1 MQKPVMSS
9 IPDTPGVYL
18 YKDAAGRILYVGK
31 AKHLRKRI
39 ASYFR
44 EAAEGAPPPQTPKTL
59 AMLRQ
64 AERLDTLSTTTEKEA
79 LLLEASLIKKHRPR
93 YNIVLRDDKQYVL
106 FRLQKKHPYPR
117 LDIVRAVRRDGAQY
131 YGPFT
136 SAGAARATWKAIH
149 RAFPL
154 RRCTDR
160 ALENRVRPCLYHFI
174 GQCLAPCV
182 FDVPQD
188 EYAALVQRVE
198 MLLSGR
204 SGELVGQLRREMETA
219 SEALE
224 FERAAVLRDQI
235 RAVERTVERQAA
247 VLPGGG
253 DLDVVGIVDTG
264 GGLGLGVLFVR
275 QGAVLD
281 GRAFLWPGLGFEE
294 APELLLSFLGQFY
307 GPHSAI
313 PSRIVVP
320 WLPVTDGVD
329 GPDGADGPE
338 ETDEPERPERGVE
351 AGTPVPQAAPGG
363 PRTGTGLSVSTDAAT
378 LADAAESHGAK
389 GPHAPGAV
397 TSAAVSEAAASP
409 PAPLPSLAATDMS
422 LRAIEETLAD
432 LRGGPVRIVAPR
444 SPEENRLVDM
454 AAANAREHARRE
466 TEAPLPDLLARALH
480 LPAPVRRVEAVD
492 ISHTGGRSTRAG
504 MVVFEDGRPVRD
516 AWRAYALD
524 RPVDRPVDRPADRPA
539 DSPADS
545 PAELPADS
553 PAEGTAKQMAGG
565 QADGQTDGAPDTP
578 LEHTDQFPT
587 FTAGDDYAAL
597 AEWARR
603 RIASGPPWA
612 DLVLVDGGRGQLS
625 AVHRAVREAGGEGL
639 FALASIA
646 KARTEDGRADRRAG
660 NVADRIFLPGRA
672 NPLPLRDG
680 APELLFLQH
689 VRDAVHDF
697 AIGRHRRARAGAAL
711 TGELQRVEGVGP
723 KTARLLWDRFD
734 TLAAMRAASEKELAE
749 VPGIGPRRARQIH
762 QRLKEMDT
770 SRRR

>member
-1 MQKPVMSS
+1 MAPRWRAAPLRMQKPVMSS

-31 AKHLRKRI
+31 AKHLRRRV

-44 EAAEGAPPPQTPKTL
+44 EAAEGAPPQQTPHTPKTL

-160 ALENRVRPCLYHFI
+160 ALENRVRPCLYHYI

-182 FDVPQD
+182 FDVPRED
-188 EYAALVQRVE
+188 YAALVQRVE

-204 SGELVGQLRREMETA
+204 SGELVGQLREEMETA

-224 FERAAVLRDQI
+224 FERAATLRDQI
-235 RAVERTVERQAA
+235 KAVERTVERQAA

-253 DLDVVGIVDTG
+253 DLDVVGIADTG

-313 PSRIVVP
+313 PARIVLP
-320 WLPVTDGVD
+320 WLPVTVD
-329 GPDGADGPE
+329 GDDLGDSGDDAGQGRQDVHGGPNLPD
-338 ETDEPERPERGVE
+338 
-351 AGTPVPQAAPGG
+351 VPDVPDVPAAPGMLV
-363 PRTGTGLSVSTDAAT
+363 PR
-378 LADAAESHGAK
+378 AD
-389 GPHAPGAV
+389 
-397 TSAAVSEAAASP
+397 
-409 PAPLPSLAATDMS
+409 TDMS

-466 TEAPLPDLLARALH
+466 TEAPLPELLARALH
-480 LPAPVRRVEAVD
+480 LSEPVRRVEAVD

-524 RPVDRPVDRPADRPA
+524 RPPDILPDSPVDRPAGHEPPYGDGGDAGPLAVATSAGSPGTTGGAPTADRA
-539 DSPADS
+539 ASPES
-545 PAELPADS
+545 TPLPAAS
-553 PAEGTAKQMAGG
+553 
-565 QADGQTDGAPDTP
+565 
-578 LEHTDQFPT
+578 

-603 RIASGPPWA
+603 RIASGPPWP
-612 DLVLVDGGRGQLS
+612 DLVLIDGGRGQLS
-625 AVHRAVREAGGEGL
+625 AVRRAIREAGGEGL

-660 NVADRIFLPGRA
+660 NVADRIFLPDRT

-723 KTARLLWDRFD
+723 KTARLLWDRFG
-734 TLAAMRAASEKELAE
+734 TLAAMREASEQELAE
-749 VPGIGPRRARQIH
+749 VPGIGPRRARQIG
-762 QRLKEMDT
+762 QRLREMDT

>member
-182 FDVPQD
+182 FDVPQG

-198 MLLSGR
+198 MLLAGR
-204 SGELVGQLRREMETA
+204 SGELVGQLRTEMEAA

-224 FERAAVLRDQI
+224 FERAAGLRDQI

-313 PSRIVVP
+313 PARIVVP
-320 WLPVTDGVD
+320 WLPVTE
-329 GPDGADGPE
+329 GAEGTEGTEGTGENDA
-338 ETDEPERPERGVE
+338 
-351 AGTPVPQAAPGG
+351 AGTSPATAVPLPPEGLGDAAAP
-363 PRTGTGLSVSTDAAT
+363 DASSP
-378 LADAAESHGAK
+378 LAELAESEESGAPAP
-389 GPHAPGAV
+389 PH
-397 TSAAVSEAAASP
+397 P
-409 PAPLPSLAATDMS
+409 PAPISPQAATDMS

-466 TEAPLPDLLARALH
+466 AEAPLPDLLARALH
-480 LPAPVRRVEAVD
+480 LSAPVRRVEAVD

-524 RPVDRPVDRPADRPA
+524 RLVDRPADRPA
-539 DSPADS
+539 GSPAD
-545 PAELPADS
+545 LPATNAPGGLPNGQPDG
-553 PAEGTAKQMAGG
+553 PLNDFTDEKMHG
-565 QADGQTDGAPDTP
+565 QAGEAPETSTDTG
-578 LEHTDQFPT
+578 QFPT

-612 DLVLVDGGRGQLS
+612 DLVLIDGGRGQLS
-625 AVHRAVREAGGEGL
+625 AVQRAVREAGGEGL

>member
-1 MQKPVMSS
+1 MVPHWRATPLRMQKPVMSS

-31 AKHLRKRI
+31 AKHLRRRV

-160 ALENRVRPCLYHFI
+160 ALENRVRPCLYHYI

-182 FDVPQD
+182 FDVPKED
-188 EYAALVQRVE
+188 YAALVQRVE

-204 SGELVGQLRREMETA
+204 SGELVGQLREEMETA

-224 FERAAVLRDQI
+224 FERAATLRDQI
-235 RAVERTVERQAA
+235 KAVERTVERQAA

-313 PSRIVVP
+313 PARIVVP
-320 WLPVTDGVD
+320 WLPVTVD
-329 GPDGADGPE
+329 GNDLDDAPDSPDAPDAPEPDGQDGQAVQSGPE
-338 ETDEPERPERGVE
+338 LADVHGMP
-351 AGTPVPQAAPGG
+351 AAPGRLV
-363 PRTGTGLSVSTDAAT
+363 PQ
-378 LADAAESHGAK
+378 
-389 GPHAPGAV
+389 
-397 TSAAVSEAAASP
+397 
-409 PAPLPSLAATDMS
+409 AATDMS

-432 LRGGPVRIVAPR
+432 LRGGPVRIAAPR

-466 TEAPLPDLLARALH
+466 TEAPLPELLARALH
-480 LPAPVRRVEAVD
+480 LSEPVRRVEAVD

-504 MVVFEDGRPVRD
+504 MVVFEDGRPLRD

-524 RPVDRPVDRPADRPA
+524 RPVDRPVDRPAGHEPPSGDVGDAGPLAVATIA
-539 DSPADS
+539 DSPAPAGGAPTAD
-545 PAELPADS
+545 PAESPESTPLPAAS
-553 PAEGTAKQMAGG
+553 
-565 QADGQTDGAPDTP
+565 
-578 LEHTDQFPT
+578 

-603 RIASGPPWA
+603 RIASGPPWP
-612 DLVLVDGGRGQLS
+612 DLVLIDGGRGQLS
-625 AVHRAVREAGGEGL
+625 AVRRAIREAGGEGL

-660 NVADRIFLPGRA
+660 NVADRIFLPDRS

-723 KTARLLWDRFD
+723 KTARLLWDRFG
-734 TLAAMRAASEKELAE
+734 TLAAMREASEKELAE
-749 VPGIGPRRARQIH
+749 VPGIGPRRARQIR
-762 QRLKEMDT
+762 QRLREMDT

>member
-1 MQKPVMSS
+1 MAPHWRATPLRMQKPVMSS

-31 AKHLRKRI
+31 AKHLRRRV

-160 ALENRVRPCLYHFI
+160 ALENRVRPCLYHYI

-182 FDVPQD
+182 FDVPRED
-188 EYAALVQRVE
+188 YAALVQRVE

-204 SGELVGQLRREMETA
+204 SGELVGQLREEMETA

-224 FERAAVLRDQI
+224 FERAATLRDQI
-235 RAVERTVERQAA
+235 KAVERTVERQAA

-313 PSRIVVP
+313 PARIVVP
-320 WLPVTDGVD
+320 WLPVTVDGD
-329 GPDGADGPE
+329 DLDDSPDAPGPDGQDVQGGP
-338 ETDEPERPERGVE
+338 DLV
-351 AGTPVPQAAPGG
+351 AAPGMLV
-363 PRTGTGLSVSTDAAT
+363 PR
-378 LADAAESHGAK
+378 
-389 GPHAPGAV
+389 
-397 TSAAVSEAAASP
+397 
-409 PAPLPSLAATDMS
+409 AATDMS

-432 LRGGPVRIVAPR
+432 LRGGQVRIAAPR

-466 TEAPLPDLLARALH
+466 TEAPLPELLARALH
-480 LPAPVRRVEAVD
+480 LSEPVRRVEAVD

-524 RPVDRPVDRPADRPA
+524 RPMDRSAGHESPSGDARPLASTEIA
-539 DSPADS
+539 DSPGAAAGDPTPT
-545 PAELPADS
+545 PAESPESTALPAAS
-553 PAEGTAKQMAGG
+553 
-565 QADGQTDGAPDTP
+565 
-578 LEHTDQFPT
+578 

-603 RIASGPPWA
+603 RIASGPPWP
-612 DLVLVDGGRGQLS
+612 DLVLIDGGRGQLS
-625 AVHRAVREAGGEGL
+625 AVRRAIREAGGEGL

-660 NVADRIFLPGRA
+660 NVADRIFLPDRT

-723 KTARLLWDRFD
+723 KTARLLWDRFG
-734 TLAAMRAASEKELAE
+734 TLAAMREASEKELAE
-749 VPGIGPRRARQIH
+749 VPGIGPRRALQIR
-762 QRLKEMDT
+762 QRLREMDT

>member
-31 AKHLRKRI
+31 AKHLRRRV

-160 ALENRVRPCLYHFI
+160 ALENRVRPCLYHYI

-182 FDVPQD
+182 FDVPRED
-188 EYAALVQRVE
+188 YAALVQRVE

-204 SGELVGQLRREMETA
+204 SGELVGQLREEMETA

-224 FERAAVLRDQI
+224 FERAATLRDQI
-235 RAVERTVERQAA
+235 KAVERTVERQAA

-313 PSRIVVP
+313 PARIVVP
-320 WLPVTDGVD
+320 WLPVTVDGD
-329 GPDGADGPE
+329 DLDDSPDAPGPDGQDVQGGP
-338 ETDEPERPERGVE
+338 DLV
-351 AGTPVPQAAPGG
+351 AAPGMLV
-363 PRTGTGLSVSTDAAT
+363 PR
-378 LADAAESHGAK
+378 
-389 GPHAPGAV
+389 
-397 TSAAVSEAAASP
+397 
-409 PAPLPSLAATDMS
+409 AATDMS

-432 LRGGPVRIVAPR
+432 LRGGPVRIAAPR

-466 TEAPLPDLLARALH
+466 TEAPLPELLARALH
-480 LPAPVRRVEAVD
+480 LSEPVRRVEAVD

-524 RPVDRPVDRPADRPA
+524 RPVDRSGDHPVDLPAVRSGDFPPGSPGAAAGDPTPTPA
-539 DSPADS
+539 ESPAP
-545 PAELPADS
+545 PALPAAS
-553 PAEGTAKQMAGG
+553 
-565 QADGQTDGAPDTP
+565 
-578 LEHTDQFPT
+578 

-603 RIASGPPWA
+603 RIASGPPWP
-612 DLVLVDGGRGQLS
+612 DLVLIDGGRGQLS
-625 AVHRAVREAGGEGL
+625 AVRRAIRDAGGEGL

-660 NVADRIFLPGRA
+660 NVADRIFLPDRT

-723 KTARLLWDRFD
+723 KTARLLWDRFG
-734 TLAAMRAASEKELAE
+734 TLAAMREASEKELAE
-749 VPGIGPRRARQIH
+749 VPGIGQRRARQIR
-762 QRLKEMDT
+762 QRLREMDT

>member
-1 MQKPVMSS
+1 MQKPVISS

-18 YKDAAGRILYVGK
+18 FKDAAGRILYVGK
-31 AKHLRKRI
+31 AKHLRRRV

-131 YGPFT
+131 YGPFA

-182 FDVPQD
+182 IDVPKD
-188 EYAALVQRVE
+188 DYAALVHRVE

-204 SGELVGQLRREMETA
+204 SGELVGQLRSEMESA

-313 PSRIVVP
+313 PARIVVP
-320 WLPVTDGVD
+320 WLPVTEDMEAAGD
-329 GPDGADGPE
+329 SPEADTPE
-338 ETDEPERPERGVE
+338 TGM
-351 AGTPVPQAAPGG
+351 AQGTPA
-363 PRTGTGLSVSTDAAT
+363 S
-378 LADAAESHGAK
+378 
-389 GPHAPGAV
+389 
-397 TSAAVSEAAASP
+397 SA
-409 PAPLPSLAATDMS
+409 APLPLQAATDMS

-432 LRGGPVRIVAPR
+432 LRGGPVRIAAPR

-480 LPAPVRRVEAVD
+480 LSAPVRRVEAVD

-524 RPVDRPVDRPADRPA
+524 RAADDTADGPAGETPDGDSAFTSPQDTPHNDA
-539 DSPADS
+539 QSPAS
-545 PAELPADS
+545 PVPAS
-553 PAEGTAKQMAGG
+553 
-565 QADGQTDGAPDTP
+565 
-578 LEHTDQFPT
+578 

-603 RIASGPPWA
+603 RIASGPPWP
-612 DLVLVDGGRGQLS
+612 DLVLIDGGRGQLS
-625 AVHRAVREAGGEGL
+625 AVHRAIREAGGEGL

-723 KTARLLWDRFD
+723 KTARLLWDRFG
-734 TLAAMRAASEKELAE
+734 TLAAMREASEKELAE

-770 SRRR
+770 TRRR

>member
-1 MQKPVMSS
+1 MAPHWRATPLRMQKPVMSS

-31 AKHLRKRI
+31 AKHLRRRV

-44 EAAEGAPPPQTPKTL
+44 EGAEGAPPPQTPKTL

-160 ALENRVRPCLYHFI
+160 ALENRVRPCLYHYI

-182 FDVPQD
+182 FDVPRED
-188 EYAALVQRVE
+188 YAALVQRVE

-204 SGELVGQLRREMETA
+204 SGELVGQLREEMETA

-224 FERAAVLRDQI
+224 FERAATLRDQI
-235 RAVERTVERQAA
+235 KAVERTVERQAA

-313 PSRIVVP
+313 PARIVVP
-320 WLPVTDGVD
+320 WLPVTVDGD
-329 GPDGADGPE
+329 DLDDSPDAPGPDGQDVQGGP
-338 ETDEPERPERGVE
+338 DLV
-351 AGTPVPQAAPGG
+351 AAPGMLV
-363 PRTGTGLSVSTDAAT
+363 PR
-378 LADAAESHGAK
+378 
-389 GPHAPGAV
+389 
-397 TSAAVSEAAASP
+397 
-409 PAPLPSLAATDMS
+409 AATDMS

-432 LRGGPVRIVAPR
+432 LRGGQVRIAAPR

-466 TEAPLPDLLARALH
+466 TEAPLPELLARALH
-480 LPAPVRRVEAVD
+480 LSEPVRRVEAVD

-524 RPVDRPVDRPADRPA
+524 RPPDCAPDCASDYAVGRSEDRSVDHPVVQSVDNAGAHPANRPAQDRKDP
-539 DSPADS
+539 DED
-545 PAELPADS
+545 DHVTTM
-553 PAEGTAKQMAGG
+553 GN
-565 QADGQTDGAPDTP
+565 DTP
-578 LEHTDQFPT
+578 ALAEPSESTLPPSAP

-603 RIASGPPWA
+603 RIASGPPWP
-612 DLVLVDGGRGQLS
+612 DLVLIDGGRGQLS
-625 AVHRAVREAGGEGL
+625 AVRRAIREAGGEGL

-660 NVADRIFLPGRA
+660 NVADRIFLPDRT

-697 AIGRHRRARAGAAL
+697 TIGRHRRARAGAAL

-723 KTARLLWDRFD
+723 KTARLLWDRFG
-734 TLAAMRAASEKELAE
+734 TLAAMREASEKELAE
-749 VPGIGPRRARQIH
+749 VPGIGPRRARQIR
-762 QRLKEMDT
+762 QRLREMDAT
-770 SRRR
+770 RRR

>member
-182 FDVPQD
+182 FDVPQG

-198 MLLSGR
+198 MLLAGR
-204 SGELVGQLRREMETA
+204 SDELVGQLRTEMENA

-224 FERAAVLRDQI
+224 FERAAELRDQI

-313 PSRIVVP
+313 PARIVVP
-320 WLPVTDGVD
+320 WLPVTDGTEGTEVTEGTGEND
-329 GPDGADGPE
+329 AAGTSPATAVPLP
-338 ETDEPERPERGVE
+338 PERLGDS
-351 AGTPVPQAAPGG
+351 AAP
-363 PRTGTGLSVSTDAAT
+363 DASSP
-378 LADAAESHGAK
+378 LAELAESEESGALAP
-389 GPHAPGAV
+389 PHPATPI
-397 TSAAVSEAAASP
+397 SP
-409 PAPLPSLAATDMS
+409 QAATDMS

-466 TEAPLPDLLARALH
+466 TEAPLPELLARALH
-480 LPAPVRRVEAVD
+480 LSAPVRRVEAVD

-524 RPVDRPVDRPADRPA
+524 RLVDRPADRPA
-539 DSPADS
+539 GSPAD
-545 PAELPADS
+545 LPASNAPDGL
-553 PAEGTAKQMAGG
+553 PGGLPDENMDG
-565 QADGQTDGAPDTP
+565 QAGEAPETSTDNTG
-578 LEHTDQFPT
+578 QFPT

-612 DLVLVDGGRGQLS
+612 DLVLIDGGRGQLS
-625 AVHRAVREAGGEGL
+625 AVQRAVREAGGEGL

-770 SRRR
+770 ARRR

>member
-31 AKHLRKRI
+31 AKHLRRRI

-44 EAAEGAPPPQTPKTL
+44 EAAEGSPPPQTPKTL

-204 SGELVGQLRREMETA
+204 SGELVGQLRAEMETA

-224 FERAAVLRDQI
+224 FERAASLRDQI

-281 GRAFLWPGLGFEE
+281 GRAFLWSGLGFEE

-313 PSRIVVP
+313 PPRIVVP
-320 WLPVTDGVD
+320 WLPVTDGTEL
-329 GPDGADGPE
+329 ADGTQDTSAP
-338 ETDEPERPERGVE
+338 
-351 AGTPVPQAAPGG
+351 PQAAPQ
-363 PRTGTGLSVSTDAAT
+363 
-378 LADAAESHGAK
+378 
-389 GPHAPGAV
+389 AP
-397 TSAAVSEAAASP
+397 
-409 PAPLPSLAATDMS
+409 TDMS
-422 LRAIEETLAD
+422 LRAMEETLAD

-454 AAANAREHARRE
+454 AAANAREHSRRE
-466 TEAPLPDLLARALH
+466 AEAPLPELLARALH
-480 LPAPVRRVEAVD
+480 LPEPVRRVEAVD

-524 RPVDRPVDRPADRPA
+524 RPADCPAVWTPENGPVAAPADAFADNPSPIPSDCLDGETSVAPVGDLVQTDIPAA
-539 DSPADS
+539 DSPQI
-545 PAELPADS
+545 P
-553 PAEGTAKQMAGG
+553 
-565 QADGQTDGAPDTP
+565 
-578 LEHTDQFPT
+578 

-603 RIASGPPWA
+603 RIASGPPWP

-625 AVHRAVREAGGEGL
+625 AVRRAFREAGGEGL

-646 KARTEDGRADRRAG
+646 KARTDDGRADRRAG
-660 NVADRIFLPGRA
+660 NVADRIFLPDRS

-723 KTARLLWDRFD
+723 KTARLLWDRFG

-770 SRRR
+770 ARRR

>member
-31 AKHLRKRI
+31 AKHLRRRI

-44 EAAEGAPPPQTPKTL
+44 EAAEGAPPPQTPKTI

-204 SGELVGQLRREMETA
+204 SGDLVGQLRAEMESA

-224 FERAAVLRDQI
+224 FERAAGLRDQI

-313 PSRIVVP
+313 PARIVVP
-320 WLPVTDGVD
+320 WLPVTEGAE
-329 GPDGADGPE
+329 GTEMAEGQEEPKAPDQND
-338 ETDEPERPERGVE
+338 D
-351 AGTPVPQAAPGG
+351 AGTPPATAVPGG
-363 PRTGTGLSVSTDAAT
+363 PVELPGSSVSEAS
-378 LADAAESHGAK
+378 AESAGPGALD
-389 GPHAPGAV
+389 APGAAPS
-397 TSAAVSEAAASP
+397 SATQEASAPSSV
-409 PAPLPSLAATDMS
+409 PLPPQAATDMS

-480 LPAPVRRVEAVD
+480 LSAPVRRVEAVD

-524 RPVDRPVDRPADRPA
+524 RLPDAPANSTAGSKAAPLAGAAPGVLAMSDFDDAMPPTLPDGDDA
-539 DSPADS
+539 AISASPHD
-545 PAELPADS
+545 DI
-553 PAEGTAKQMAGG
+553 G
-565 QADGQTDGAPDTP
+565 QAS
-578 LEHTDQFPT
+578 T

-612 DLVLVDGGRGQLS
+612 DLVLIDGGRGQLS
-625 AVHRAVREAGGEGL
+625 AVQRAIREAGGDGL

-723 KTARLLWDRFD
+723 KTARLLWDRFG

>member
-1 MQKPVMSS
+1 MAPHWWATPLRMQKPVMSS

-31 AKHLRKRI
+31 AKHLRRRV

-160 ALENRVRPCLYHFI
+160 ALENRVRPCLYHYI

-182 FDVPQD
+182 FNVPRED
-188 EYAALVQRVE
+188 YAALVQRVE

-204 SGELVGQLRREMETA
+204 SGELVGQLREEMETA

-224 FERAAVLRDQI
+224 FERAATLRDQI
-235 RAVERTVERQAA
+235 KAVERTVERQAA

-313 PSRIVVP
+313 PARIVVP
-320 WLPVTDGVD
+320 WLPVTVD
-329 GPDGADGPE
+329 GDD
-338 ETDEPERPERGVE
+338 
-351 AGTPVPQAAPGG
+351 AGDSGDTAAPGG
-363 PRTGTGLSVSTDAAT
+363 LDGQDEQGGQDMASV
-378 LADAAESHGAK
+378 
-389 GPHAPGAV
+389 PGMP
-397 TSAAVSEAAASP
+397 ASP
-409 PAPLPSLAATDMS
+409 GMLAPQAATDMS

-432 LRGGPVRIVAPR
+432 LRGGPVRIAAPR

-466 TEAPLPDLLARALH
+466 TEAPLPELLARALH
-480 LPAPVRRVEAVD
+480 LSEPVRRVEAVD

-524 RPVDRPVDRPADRPA
+524 RPVDRPADRPGDSPLDSPAVHPACGPAGHESPSGDASHAGPLASKEIA
-539 DSPADS
+539 DSPGAAAGDPTPT
-545 PAELPADS
+545 PAESPESTALPAAS
-553 PAEGTAKQMAGG
+553 
-565 QADGQTDGAPDTP
+565 
-578 LEHTDQFPT
+578 

-603 RIASGPPWA
+603 RIASGPPWP
-612 DLVLVDGGRGQLS
+612 DLVLIDGGRGQLS
-625 AVHRAVREAGGEGL
+625 AVRRAIREAGGEGL

-646 KARTEDGRADRRAG
+646 KARTEDGWADRRAG
-660 NVADRIFLPGRA
+660 NVADRIFLPDRT

-723 KTARLLWDRFD
+723 KTARLLWDRFG
-734 TLAAMRAASEKELAE
+734 TLAAMREASEKELAE
-749 VPGIGPRRARQIH
+749 VPGIGPRRALQIR
-762 QRLKEMDT
+762 QRLREMDT

>member
-31 AKHLRKRI
+31 AKHLRRRI

-106 FRLQKKHPYPR
+106 FRLQKKHPFPR

-204 SGELVGQLRREMETA
+204 SGELVGQLRAEMETA

-224 FERAAVLRDQI
+224 FERAASLRDQI

-281 GRAFLWPGLGFEE
+281 GRSFLWPGLGFEE

-313 PSRIVVP
+313 PPRIVVP
-320 WLPVTDGVD
+320 WLPVTENAELANNAELEVGAKLADDGRLTDD
-329 GPDGADGPE
+329 GGVADDARD
-338 ETDEPERPERGVE
+338 TS
-351 AGTPVPQAAPGG
+351 ASPQAAPQ
-363 PRTGTGLSVSTDAAT
+363 
-378 LADAAESHGAK
+378 
-389 GPHAPGAV
+389 
-397 TSAAVSEAAASP
+397 
-409 PAPLPSLAATDMS
+409 AATDMS
-422 LRAIEETLAD
+422 LRAMEETLAD

-454 AAANAREHARRE
+454 AAANAREHSRRE
-466 TEAPLPDLLARALH
+466 AEAPLPELLARALH
-480 LPAPVRRVEAVD
+480 LPEPVRRVEAVD

-524 RPVDRPVDRPADRPA
+524 RPADCTTAWTPENSPVAAPADARADNTSPIPSDCVDAETSDAPVGGLAETDIPA
-539 DSPADS
+539 AD
-545 PAELPADS
+545 
-553 PAEGTAKQMAGG
+553 
-565 QADGQTDGAPDTP
+565 APQVP
-578 LEHTDQFPT
+578 

-603 RIASGPPWA
+603 RIASGPPWP

-625 AVHRAVREAGGEGL
+625 AVRRAFREAGGEGL

-660 NVADRIFLPGRA
+660 NVADRIFLPDRS

-723 KTARLLWDRFD
+723 KTARLLWDRFG

-770 SRRR
+770 PRRR

>member
-1 MQKPVMSS
+1 MAPHWRATPLRMQKPVMSS

-31 AKHLRKRI
+31 AKHLRRRV

-160 ALENRVRPCLYHFI
+160 ALENRVRPCLYHYI

-182 FDVPQD
+182 FDVPRED
-188 EYAALVQRVE
+188 YAALVQRVE

-204 SGELVGQLRREMETA
+204 SGELVGQLREEMETA

-224 FERAAVLRDQI
+224 FERAATLRDQI
-235 RAVERTVERQAA
+235 KAVERTVERQAA

-313 PSRIVVP
+313 PARIVVP
-320 WLPVTDGVD
+320 WLPVTVDGD
-329 GPDGADGPE
+329 DLDDSPDAPGPDGQDVQGGP
-338 ETDEPERPERGVE
+338 DLV
-351 AGTPVPQAAPGG
+351 AAPGMLV
-363 PRTGTGLSVSTDAAT
+363 PR
-378 LADAAESHGAK
+378 
-389 GPHAPGAV
+389 
-397 TSAAVSEAAASP
+397 
-409 PAPLPSLAATDMS
+409 AATDMS

-432 LRGGPVRIVAPR
+432 LRGGPVRIAAPR

-466 TEAPLPDLLARALH
+466 TEAPLPELLARALH
-480 LPAPVRRVEAVD
+480 LSEPVRRVEAVD

-524 RPVDRPVDRPADRPA
+524 RPVDRSGDHPVDLPAVRSGDFPPGSPGAAAGDPTPTPA
-539 DSPADS
+539 ESPAP
-545 PAELPADS
+545 PALPAAS
-553 PAEGTAKQMAGG
+553 
-565 QADGQTDGAPDTP
+565 
-578 LEHTDQFPT
+578 

-603 RIASGPPWA
+603 RIASGPPWP
-612 DLVLVDGGRGQLS
+612 DLVLIDGGRGQLS
-625 AVHRAVREAGGEGL
+625 AVRRAIRDAGGEGL

-660 NVADRIFLPGRA
+660 NVADRIFLPDRT

-723 KTARLLWDRFD
+723 KTARLLWDRFG
-734 TLAAMRAASEKELAE
+734 TLAAMREASEKELAE
-749 VPGIGPRRARQIH
+749 VPGIGQRRARQIR
-762 QRLKEMDT
+762 QRLREMDT

>member
-31 AKHLRKRI
+31 AKHLRRRI

-160 ALENRVRPCLYHFI
+160 ALQNRVRPCLYHFI

-204 SGELVGQLRREMETA
+204 SDELVGQLRAEMETA
-219 SEALE
+219 SGALE
-224 FERAAVLRDQI
+224 FERAAELRDQI

-275 QGAVLD
+275 QGTVLD

-313 PSRIVVP
+313 PARIVVP
-320 WLPVTDGVD
+320 WLPVTEATE
-329 GPDGADGPE
+329 GAEGNADAGTAPPTPAPDGPE
-338 ETDEPERPERGVE
+338 GEAESPVSGESADSGVS
-351 AGTPVPQAAPGG
+351 GTLDASEGQ
-363 PRTGTGLSVSTDAAT
+363 DAAGIAP
-378 LADAAESHGAK
+378 LAVGRH
-389 GPHAPGAV
+389 
-397 TSAAVSEAAASP
+397 ASP
-409 PAPLPSLAATDMS
+409 PSAAPLAPQAATDMS

-444 SPEENRLVDM
+444 S
-454 AAANAREHARRE
+454 
-466 TEAPLPDLLARALH
+466 
-480 LPAPVRRVEAVD
+480 
-492 ISHTGGRSTRAG
+492 
-504 MVVFEDGRPVRD
+504 
-516 AWRAYALD
+516 
-524 RPVDRPVDRPADRPA
+524 
-539 DSPADS
+539 
-545 PAELPADS
+545 
-553 PAEGTAKQMAGG
+553 
-565 QADGQTDGAPDTP
+565 
-578 LEHTDQFPT
+578 
-587 FTAGDDYAAL
+587 
-597 AEWARR
+597 
-603 RIASGPPWA
+603 
-612 DLVLVDGGRGQLS
+612 
-625 AVHRAVREAGGEGL
+625 
-639 FALASIA
+639 
-646 KARTEDGRADRRAG
+646 
-660 NVADRIFLPGRA
+660 
-672 NPLPLRDG
+672 
-680 APELLFLQH
+680 
-689 VRDAVHDF
+689 
-697 AIGRHRRARAGAAL
+697 
-711 TGELQRVEGVGP
+711 
-723 KTARLLWDRFD
+723 
-734 TLAAMRAASEKELAE
+734 
-749 VPGIGPRRARQIH
+749 
-762 QRLKEMDT
+762 
-770 SRRR
+770 

>member
-31 AKHLRKRI
+31 AKHLRRRV

-160 ALENRVRPCLYHFI
+160 ALENRVRPCLYHYI

-182 FDVPQD
+182 FDVPRED
-188 EYAALVQRVE
+188 YAALVQRVE

-204 SGELVGQLRREMETA
+204 SGELVGQLREEMETA

-224 FERAAVLRDQI
+224 FERAAALRDQI
-235 RAVERTVERQAA
+235 KAVERTVERQAA

-313 PSRIVVP
+313 PARIVVP
-320 WLPVTDGVD
+320 WLPVTVDGD
-329 GPDGADGPE
+329 DLDDSPDAPGPDGQGVQDGQDVQGGQAVQGGP
-338 ETDEPERPERGVE
+338 DL
-351 AGTPVPQAAPGG
+351 AAAPGMLVA
-363 PRTGTGLSVSTDAAT
+363 R
-378 LADAAESHGAK
+378 
-389 GPHAPGAV
+389 
-397 TSAAVSEAAASP
+397 
-409 PAPLPSLAATDMS
+409 AATDMS

-432 LRGGPVRIVAPR
+432 LRGGPVRIAAPR

-466 TEAPLPDLLARALH
+466 TEAPLPELLARALH
-480 LPAPVRRVEAVD
+480 LSEPVRRVEAVD

-524 RPVDRPVDRPADRPA
+524 RPVDRPVDRPLDRHGDFPP
-539 DSPADS
+539 DSPDAAAGDS
-545 PAELPADS
+545 TPTPAESPESTALPAAS
-553 PAEGTAKQMAGG
+553 
-565 QADGQTDGAPDTP
+565 
-578 LEHTDQFPT
+578 

-603 RIASGPPWA
+603 RIASGPPWP
-612 DLVLVDGGRGQLS
+612 DLVLIDGGRGQLS
-625 AVHRAVREAGGEGL
+625 AVRRAIREAGGEGL

-646 KARTEDGRADRRAG
+646 KARTEGGRADRRAG
-660 NVADRIFLPGRA
+660 NVADRIFLPDRT

-723 KTARLLWDRFD
+723 KTARLLWDRFG
-734 TLAAMRAASEKELAE
+734 TLAAMREASEQELAE
-749 VPGIGPRRARQIH
+749 VPGIGPRRARQIR
-762 QRLKEMDT
+762 QRLREMDT

>member
-106 FRLQKKHPYPR
+106 FRLQRKHPYPR

-204 SGELVGQLRREMETA
+204 SGELVGQLRTEMETA

-224 FERAAVLRDQI
+224 FERAAELRDQI

-320 WLPVTDGVD
+320 WLPVTDGAD
-329 GPDGADGPE
+329 GPDG
-338 ETDEPERPERGVE
+338 TDEPESPERPGRGVD
-351 AGTPVPQAAPGG
+351 AGTPVTPAAPGG
-363 PRTGTGLSVSTDAAT
+363 TVTGIGSSVSDESPE
-378 LADAAESHGAK
+378 LADAAASHGAE

-397 TSAAVSEAAASP
+397 TYPAAPEAAASP
-409 PAPLPSLAATDMS
+409 PAPLPALAATDMS

-524 RPVDRPVDRPADRPA
+524 RPADRPA
-539 DSPADS
+539 DSPADLA
-545 PAELPADS
+545 PDS
-553 PAEGTAKQMAGG
+553 QAGGMTGEMAGGQTGGLTGG
-565 QADGQTDGAPDTP
+565 QADGAPDIST
-578 LEHTDQFPT
+578 EHADQPPT

-612 DLVLVDGGRGQLS
+612 DLVLIDGGRGQLS
-625 AVHRAVREAGGEGL
+625 AVHRAIREAGGEGL

>member
-44 EAAEGAPPPQTPKTL
+44 EAAEGTPPPQTPKTL

-136 SAGAARATWKAIH
+136 SAGAARATWKAVH

-204 SGELVGQLRREMETA
+204 SGELVGQLRAEMETA

-224 FERAAVLRDQI
+224 FERAAELRDQI

-313 PSRIVVP
+313 PARIVVP
-320 WLPVTDGVD
+320 WLPVTVDADGFDDSGDATVPDEQVTHD
-329 GPDGADGPE
+329 GPSLPATSGML
-338 ETDEPERPERGVE
+338 
-351 AGTPVPQAAPGG
+351 VPQA
-363 PRTGTGLSVSTDAAT
+363 V
-378 LADAAESHGAK
+378 
-389 GPHAPGAV
+389 
-397 TSAAVSEAAASP
+397 
-409 PAPLPSLAATDMS
+409 TDMS

-466 TEAPLPDLLARALH
+466 TEAPLPDLL
-480 LPAPVRRVEAVD
+480 
-492 ISHTGGRSTRAG
+492 
-504 MVVFEDGRPVRD
+504 
-516 AWRAYALD
+516 
-524 RPVDRPVDRPADRPA
+524 
-539 DSPADS
+539 
-545 PAELPADS
+545 
-553 PAEGTAKQMAGG
+553 
-565 QADGQTDGAPDTP
+565 
-578 LEHTDQFPT
+578 
-587 FTAGDDYAAL
+587 
-597 AEWARR
+597 
-603 RIASGPPWA
+603 
-612 DLVLVDGGRGQLS
+612 
-625 AVHRAVREAGGEGL
+625 
-639 FALASIA
+639 
-646 KARTEDGRADRRAG
+646 
-660 NVADRIFLPGRA
+660 
-672 NPLPLRDG
+672 
-680 APELLFLQH
+680 
-689 VRDAVHDF
+689 
-697 AIGRHRRARAGAAL
+697 
-711 TGELQRVEGVGP
+711 
-723 KTARLLWDRFD
+723 
-734 TLAAMRAASEKELAE
+734 
-749 VPGIGPRRARQIH
+749 
-762 QRLKEMDT
+762 
-770 SRRR
+770 

>member
-1 MQKPVMSS
+1 MQKPVMSN

-182 FDVPQD
+182 FDVPRE

-204 SGELVGQLRREMETA
+204 SGELVGQLRTEMETA

-224 FERAAVLRDQI
+224 FERAAALRDQI

-320 WLPVTDGVD
+320 WLPVTEGTEGNEGVEGD
-329 GPDGADGPE
+329 DAAGTTPPPTAPKEPGRLTASSAPE
-338 ETDEPERPERGVE
+338 ESTEPVSPVAPDMPVMPVMPVRPQRL
-351 AGTPVPQAAPGG
+351 AGPG
-363 PRTGTGLSVSTDAAT
+363 SAS
-378 LADAAESHGAK
+378 
-389 GPHAPGAV
+389 
-397 TSAAVSEAAASP
+397 SAAAQEVSAPSSAPIP
-409 PAPLPSLAATDMS
+409 PQAATDMS

-480 LPAPVRRVEAVD
+480 LSAPVRRVEAVD

-524 RPVDRPVDRPADRPA
+524 RPADGSA
-539 DSPADS
+539 DLPDTNAPNGLSDGPPDGVFAD
-545 PAELPADS
+545 LP
-553 PAEGTAKQMAGG
+553 EGEMAGHAG
-565 QADGQTDGAPDTP
+565 EVSETSA
-578 LEHTDQFPT
+578 EHTSQPPT

-597 AEWARR
+597 AGWARR

-612 DLVLVDGGRGQLS
+612 DLVLIDGGRGQLS

-660 NVADRIFLPGRA
+660 NVADRIFLPGRT

-723 KTARLLWDRFD
+723 KTARLLWDRFG

>member
-18 YKDAAGRILYVGK
+18 YKDATGRILYVGK

-204 SGELVGQLRREMETA
+204 SGELVGQLRTEMETA

-224 FERAAVLRDQI
+224 FERAAELRDQI

-313 PSRIVVP
+313 PTRIVVP
-320 WLPVTDGVD
+320 WLPVTEGTEGTGEND
-329 GPDGADGPE
+329 A
-338 ETDEPERPERGVE
+338 
-351 AGTPVPQAAPGG
+351 AGTSPTTAVPLSPEGLDASAAPEASS
-363 PRTGTGLSVSTDAAT
+363 P
-378 LADAAESHGAK
+378 LAEPAESEELDALAP
-389 GPHAPGAV
+389 PH
-397 TSAAVSEAAASP
+397 P
-409 PAPLPSLAATDMS
+409 PAPLSPQAATDMS

-524 RPVDRPVDRPADRPA
+524 RPAG
-539 DSPADS
+539 SPAD
-545 PAELPADS
+545 LPATDASGSLPDS
-553 PAEGTAKQMAGG
+553 LPNGQPVDPPNGFADEEMDG
-565 QADGQTDGAPDTP
+565 QADEVPETSPANTGQP
-578 LEHTDQFPT
+578 PT

-612 DLVLVDGGRGQLS
+612 DLVLIDGGRGQLS

-660 NVADRIFLPGRA
+660 NVADRIFLPGRT

-723 KTARLLWDRFD
+723 KTARLLWDRFG
-734 TLAAMRAASEKELAE
+734 TLAAMRAASEKDLAE

-762 QRLKEMDT
+762 QRLKEMAT